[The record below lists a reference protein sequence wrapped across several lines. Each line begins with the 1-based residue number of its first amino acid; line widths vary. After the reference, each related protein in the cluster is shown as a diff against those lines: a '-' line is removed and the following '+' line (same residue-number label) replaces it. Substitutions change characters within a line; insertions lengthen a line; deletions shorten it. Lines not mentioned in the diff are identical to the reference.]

1 MIKIS
6 LAFLQLFSILQM
18 KEYFKKSIKLEN
30 YLKPMAFQLIQ
41 CGIIFHSVI
50 FILLAEVS
58 GIHLGT

>member
-41 CGIIFHSVI
+41 CGIIFSFCHFHSV
-50 FILLAEVS
+50 S
-58 GIHLGT
+58 